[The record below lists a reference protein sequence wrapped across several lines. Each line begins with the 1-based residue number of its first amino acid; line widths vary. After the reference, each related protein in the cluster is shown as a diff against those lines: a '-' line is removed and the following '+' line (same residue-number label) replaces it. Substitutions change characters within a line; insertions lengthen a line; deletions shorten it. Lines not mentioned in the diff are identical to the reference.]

1 MRLKS
6 ADNNLMWESY
16 ANTIGNYP
24 EDESEVVMSFEPMGA
39 LDHEEHDD
47 FDDIIEDEPED
58 YEHEEHE
65 MSELVMSEIKK
76 LAKYS
81 DKLLKHCSSCDI
93 EPWMMAKLVKAAT
106 YVADVWDQIDDTVDF
121 ANDGMEDDEESMM
134 Y

>member
-6 ADNNLMWESY
+6 TDSNLMWESY
-16 ANTIGNYP
+16 ANSIGNYP
-24 EDESEVVMSFEPMGA
+24 EDESDVVMSFEPIGA

-58 YEHEEHE
+58 GDHDEHE
-65 MSELVMSEIKK
+65 MSELVMAEIKK

-81 DKLLKHCSSCDI
+81 DKLLQHCSSCDI

-106 YVADVWDQIDDTVDF
+106 YVADVWDQIDDEVDF
-121 ANDGMEDDEESMM
+121 ANDGMDDDEESMM